1 MNTDRQLGYGK
12 KTARVADFKRVSHF
26 DAKFQVKGLR
36 FAPIFM
42 DR

>member
-1 MNTDRQLGYGK
+1 MNTARQLGYGRN
-12 KTARVADFKRVSHF
+12 TARVADFKGVSHF
-26 DAKFQVKGLR
+26 DAKFHVKGLR